1 MIAGK
6 AVKVTKAAVSAKS
19 ELYCPWNCI
28 VPSGKV
34 QRVSLF
40 RRTLEVCRA
49 QEIPLEPEPGG
60 LQLTFIPGVPAFTA
74 AGSLLGAPREES
86 QLQ

>member
-6 AVKVTKAAVSAKS
+6 ADKVTKAAVSAIS

-28 VPSGKV
+28 VPSGNV

-40 RRTLEVCRA
+40 RRTRGVSRSF
-49 QEIPLEPEPGG
+49 
-60 LQLTFIPGVPAFTA
+60 QLTIKVNA
-74 AGSLLGAPREES
+74 AIAAKAGRASGSKMRQKKPNV
-86 QLQ
+86 LQPSM